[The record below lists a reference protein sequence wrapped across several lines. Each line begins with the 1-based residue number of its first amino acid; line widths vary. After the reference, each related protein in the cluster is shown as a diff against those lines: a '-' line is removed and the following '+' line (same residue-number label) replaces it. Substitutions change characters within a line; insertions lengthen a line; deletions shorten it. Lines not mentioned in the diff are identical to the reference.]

1 MHLKPETH
9 RYQKVREALLEEW
22 PDLDPETLADTL
34 EGITD
39 LHEMIAAVIRSALVD
54 EALQAGLRMRLEEMR
69 RRLSRLEDRGAKK
82 RQLAL
87 EAMSEVGLKKLDAA
101 RLHRLR
107 PRRVPRPVV
116 VSRGGASP
124 EATGFL
130 RPRSSTGRHC
140 LRALKRGEAIP
151 GAQLSNPKPVLIR
164 EDEVM
169 AFTEVANSP
178 ASKPSSTRST
188 SGRAG
193 QRHRPQLRRRLAR
206 HRRGE
211 PHLRLRRLGPAHTL
225 DPLCLERRQRP
236 HHAAAY
242 TARVRICVRAGDIDI
257 AREGSRQRRRPRLS
271 TPGEAHEL
279 ALKGAETDATKR
291 ALATFG
297 NPFGLA
303 LYDRELAGVTNR
315 KALMASSEERDR
327 GPWVL
332 SLLAGEEQS
341 FDRSE
346 DYVAALRKA
355 LNESTDIEAL
365 FALWERNV
373 ETVRAINRHA
383 NRSTPGSGIA
393 HILVAQLKG
402 RAIAL
407 AKHGETSSSS
417 SEAPAEHEAPRK
429 IDKSQLAIPE
439 VKRSA
444 RRSTCGTWH
453 ASPAWS
459 AVDPSHAHHVRYAQP
474 RGLGLKVSDEFTV
487 PLCAI
492 HHREM
497 HQTTRETDWW
507 RMKKIDPLAVAAALW
522 RETSG
527 ARGVSPGASETT
539 EAGGRATEVG
549 GSSGS
554 QP

>member
-1 MHLKPETH
+1 
-9 RYQKVREALLEEW
+9 
-22 PDLDPETLADTL
+22 
-34 EGITD
+34 
-39 LHEMIAAVIRSALVD
+39 
-54 EALQAGLRMRLEEMR
+54 
-69 RRLSRLEDRGAKK
+69 
-82 RQLAL
+82 
-87 EAMSEVGLKKLDAA
+87 
-101 RLHRLR
+101 
-107 PRRVPRPVV
+107 
-116 VSRGGASP
+116 
-124 EATGFL
+124 
-130 RPRSSTGRHC
+130 
-140 LRALKRGEAIP
+140 
-151 GAQLSNPKPVLIR
+151 
-164 EDEVM
+164 M
-169 AFTEVANSP
+169 AFTEVQVKSLEAKLNAKHVRTRQAHDTAINYVEGWHVIAEANRIFGYD
-178 ASKPSSTRST
+178 AWDRRTLSTQCVW
-188 SGRAG
+188 SG
-193 QRHRPQLRRRLAR
+193 QMRL
-206 HRRGE
+206 
-211 PHLRLRRLGPAHTL
+211 
-225 DPLCLERRQRP
+225 

-242 TARVRICVRAGDIDI
+242 SARVRILVRAGDITI
-257 AREGSRQRRRPRLS
+257 TREGCGSGQAKAA

-279 ALKGAETDATKR
+279 ALKAAETDATKR

-315 KALMASSEERDR
+315 KALMASSEEEDR

-373 ETVRAINRHA
+373 ETVRAINRCA

-407 AKHGETSSSS
+407 AKHGSEPASPEETSSSHD
-417 SEAPAEHEAPRK
+417 AARPR
-429 IDKSQLAIPE
+429 IDKSLLAIPE
-439 VKRSA
+439 VKRV
-444 RRSTCGTWH
+444 RSKEHLRYVASQPCLICGR
-453 ASPAWS
+453 SPA
-459 AVDPSHAHHVRYAQP
+459 HAHHLRHAQP

-492 HHREM
+492 HHREI

-507 RMKKIDPLAVAAALW
+507 RIKKIDPLAVAAALW

-527 ARGVSPGASETT
+527 ARGVPPGASETT

-549 GSSGS
+549 DGSGS
-554 QP
+554 RP